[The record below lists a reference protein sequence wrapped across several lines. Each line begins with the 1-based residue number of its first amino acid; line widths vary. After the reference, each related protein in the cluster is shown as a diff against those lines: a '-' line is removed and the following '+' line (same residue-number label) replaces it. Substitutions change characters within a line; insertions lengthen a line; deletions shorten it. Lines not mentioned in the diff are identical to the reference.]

1 LSILIG
7 VNDVWHE
14 IAEQNG
20 VDAEKFER
28 VYCMLIEELKAAL
41 PELKIMILEPFALAA
56 DVTDPADKPE
66 RYPLFRRET
75 ELRAQ
80 AAKRVAEKYG
90 LVFVPL
96 QEAFDRAEADAPVRG
111 QWLWD
116 GVHPT
121 AAGHTLIKEAWLK
134 GFEQLK

>member
-1 LSILIG
+1 
-7 VNDVWHE
+7 
-14 IAEQNG
+14 
-20 VDAEKFER
+20 
-28 VYCMLIEELKAAL
+28 
-41 PELKIMILEPFALAA
+41 
-56 DVTDPADKPE
+56 
-66 RYPLFRRET
+66 
-75 ELRAQ
+75 
-80 AAKRVAEKYG
+80 VAEKYG